1 MFGCISFCIG
11 DKHIEINGKKFS
23 LGDLTTEF
31 LNLPKDK
38 YAAMREQLELAQSK
52 LSECMR
58 SKKLSDW
65 YEANKEYIKLDAI
78 ICELCEKRQIFLQ
91 KLNSLQH
98 SNRCLR
104 VTIVSFLNMTLKY

>member
-1 MFGCISFCIG
+1 M
-11 DKHIEINGKKFS
+11 
-23 LGDLTTEF
+23 
-31 LNLPKDK
+31 NLPKDK

-52 LSECMR
+52 LSEYMR

-65 YEANKEYIKLDAI
+65 YEANKEYIKLDAM
-78 ICELCEKRQIFLQ
+78 ICEFPCLELVREETDILQ